1 MIEKWFHLHEHETN
15 LSKEIL
21 AGIVSFFT
29 VVYIIVV
36 NASILKDAGIPF
48 EAGVA
53 ATVFTSFVACLLVGF
68 WANSP
73 IILVPGMGVNALFS
87 YTIVQ
92 GMGLPWQEA
101 LAAVFIS
108 GLIVTIVSFTS
119 LSSIIARAIPSTLKH
134 AITVGIGFLL
144 TFIGMQKGGIIVSG
158 KTTLVALGDFSDPK
172 VLLTVITLA
181 ITLFL
186 FVRQVRGNLLIGLI
200 VGTLLAAL
208 FGALDTE
215 SVSEASF
222 SLSSYRQV
230 IGAMSF
236 DGLTS
241 VVFWIATFSLSLVI
255 LFENVGLIHGQMQMV
270 KQPDKFQ
277 RSLQASAASVIGAGF
292 FGTSPTISAVES
304 AAGISAGG
312 KTGLTSITTGLLFL
326 SSISVLPF
334 IKLIPSSA
342 IAPILMIIG
351 GLMIQDIREIK
362 FDDLTDWFPAFLTI
376 ATIPLTSSIVDG
388 MAFGFIAYPLLKIA
402 TGKGK
407 SVGIVSY
414 IIATLFI
421 LNFVL
426 HTMS

>member
-1 MIEKWFHLHEHETN
+1 MIQKWFRLQEHGTN
-15 LSKEIL
+15 SYQEIM

-53 ATVFTSFVACLLVGF
+53 ATVFTSFVGCLLVGF

-73 IILVPGMGVNALFS
+73 VILVPGMGVNALFS

-108 GLIVTIVSFTS
+108 GIIVTIITFTS
-119 LSSIIARAIPSTLKH
+119 LSDVIARAIPSSLKH

-158 KTTLVALGDFSDPK
+158 KTTLLALGDFSDPK
-172 VLLTVITLA
+172 VLLTLVTLA

-186 FVRQVRGNLLIGLI
+186 FVRQVRGNLLIGI
-200 VGTLLAAL
+200 IAGTLLAAL
-208 FGALDTE
+208 FGALDTGTG
-215 SVSEASF
+215 SEGAMSLADYGHFIGSMSFDGVTSIVFWVASF
-222 SLSSYRQV
+222 SL
-230 IGAMSF
+230 I
-236 DGLTS
+236 
-241 VVFWIATFSLSLVI
+241 LVI

-270 KQPDKFQ
+270 KQPDKFK
-277 RSLQASAASVIGAGF
+277 RTLQASAASVIGAGI
-292 FGTSPTISAVES
+292 FGTSPTITAVES

-312 KTGLTSITTGLLFL
+312 KTGLTSITTGVLFL
-326 SSISVLPF
+326 GSLAVIPW

-351 GLMIQDIREIK
+351 GLMIQNIREMK

-376 ATIPLTSSIVDG
+376 AAIPLTSSIVDG

-407 SVGIVSY
+407 SVGVVSY
-414 IIATLFI
+414 VIACLFV

-426 HTMS
+426 HTTS

>member
-1 MIEKWFHLHEHETN
+1 MIQKWFHLHEHETN

-48 EAGVA
+48 EAVVA

-200 VGTLLAAL
+200 AGTLLAAL

-215 SVSEASF
+215 SVNEASF

-312 KTGLTSITTGLLFL
+312 KTGLTSITTGVLFL
-326 SSISVLPF
+326 SSIAVLPF

-351 GLMIQDIREIK
+351 GLMIQDIRKIK